1 MTTDSLQSKEM
12 VRSSMEPTP
21 ELMPESGNS
30 NATDVA
36 SRIKRIFELDGE
48 RNNPHKS
55 WALREYEIG
64 GCPYA
69 ITNPNGDAELGNWM
83 VANVRWQPDAE
94 FIAAAPEAVSI
105 IKELLVVIEKQRSD
119 FEALIIEAEGA
130 ANIYMAGE
138 LWQYCQ
144 KAKKQIALSAPYV
157 NLLKE

>member
-1 MTTDSLQSKEM
+1 MTT
-12 VRSSMEPTP
+12 P
-21 ELMPESGNS
+21 E
-30 NATDVA
+30 
-36 SRIKRIFELDGE
+36 RIKRLFELDGKRYQGAWLV
-48 RNNPHKS
+48 RNHRNDCH
-55 WALREYEIG
+55 EV
-64 GCPYA
+64 
-69 ITNPNGDAELGNWM
+69 
-83 VANVRWQPDAE
+83 VAQLEDVESTVCCDTDYYPTHVVLENQE